1 MWYSARKP
9 LNKKVSKQVKELF
22 KIYGS
27 DKLLDTLNYSKKQ
40 KEQETNSL
48 GSEIINDV
56 SDEAY
61 KRRLVDKTK
70 LGVLV
75 GLLSVSVGL
84 ALLLVNPYLVF
95 LPISVMITAYSVII
109 AVEKSEHN
117 KKLIKLGGVGQ
128 FISLYENYGKEVL
141 YEVEDLVDAE
151 YQNLLRK
158 GDAEKLEQFR
168 QANQMVLSGSSVD
181 FIKQKTEE
189 IDSQN
194 KISSEGVSDY
204 FITPMANKALKSAL
218 KTKSREK
225 SKEYKHNNDERML

>member
-9 LNKKVSKQVKELF
+9 LNKKVRKQVKELF

-27 DKLLDTLNYSKKQ
+27 DKLLDTLNYSKEQ
-40 KEQETNSL
+40 KEQEANSL
-48 GSEIINDV
+48 GSEIINVV

-75 GLLSVSVGL
+75 GLFSVPVGL
-84 ALLLVNPYLVF
+84 ALFLVNPYLVF
-95 LPISVMITAYSVII
+95 LPIPVVITVYSVII

-117 KKLIKLGGVGQ
+117 KKLIKLNGVSQ

-141 YEVEDLVDAE
+141 YEVEDLVEAE

-158 GDAEKLEQFR
+158 GDPEKLEQFR

-189 IDSQN
+189 FDSQN
-194 KISSEGVSDY
+194 KISSEGVADY

-218 KTKSREK
+218 KTKPNEK
-225 SKEYKHNNDERML
+225 SKEYKDNNDERML

>member
-1 MWYSARKP
+1 MWYSASKP

-40 KEQETNSL
+40 KEQETNNL

-117 KKLIKLGGVGQ
+117 KKI
-128 FISLYENYGKEVL
+128 N
-141 YEVEDLVDAE
+141 
-151 YQNLLRK
+151 
-158 GDAEKLEQFR
+158 
-168 QANQMVLSGSSVD
+168 
-181 FIKQKTEE
+181 
-189 IDSQN
+189 
-194 KISSEGVSDY
+194 
-204 FITPMANKALKSAL
+204 
-218 KTKSREK
+218 
-225 SKEYKHNNDERML
+225 

>member
-27 DKLLDTLNYSKKQ
+27 DKLLDTLNYSEKQ
-40 KEQETNSL
+40 KEQEENSL

-56 SDEAY
+56 SDESY

-75 GLLSVSVGL
+75 GLFSVPVGL
-84 ALLLVNPYLVF
+84 ALFLVNPYLVF
-95 LPISVMITAYSVII
+95 LPIPVMITAYSVIF

-117 KKLIKLGGVGQ
+117 KKLIKLNGVGQ

-141 YEVEDLVDAE
+141 YEVEDLVEAE

-189 IDSQN
+189 FDSQN

-218 KTKSREK
+218 KTKPREK